1 MPVAETSTGAARR
14 APVRIPDS
22 ERIRQ
27 AQRSR
32 QELSVKR
39 IRPAYEQV
47 AEQLREL
54 ILNGTLSP
62 GDQLPVEAELST
74 IFGVSRSTVREAL
87 RLLSSQ
93 SLIYTARGVTGGTFV
108 AETSPDAIS
117 DYLETS
123 IGLLSGSHEITAD
136 ELLEARDL
144 LEVPAARLA
153 ALRRTDEHLAA
164 MRSAIAQEKAET
176 DRGLRFEHHQ
186 RFHAALLDAAGNKLL
201 DLMTVPVFR
210 VIRSRFLEEQPSR
223 KFWNQ
228 VDDDHEEILSL
239 IAAGDADQAAL
250 RMHAHLARLR
260 SIYARAGTP

>member
-1 MPVAETSTGAARR
+1 MAETSNGASRLVPIR
-14 APVRIPDS
+14 AADR
-22 ERIRQ
+22 E
-27 AQRSR
+27 RSR
-32 QELSVKR
+32 QALSVKR

-54 ILNGTLSP
+54 VLNGTLSP

-74 IFGVSRSTVREAL
+74 VFGVSRSTVREAL
-87 RLLSSQ
+87 RILSSQ

-108 AETSPDAIS
+108 AETSPDAVS
-117 DYLETS
+117 DFLETS

-153 ALRRTDEHLAA
+153 ALRRTDEHLEA
-164 MRSAIAQEKAET
+164 MRNAIAEEKAET

-186 RFHAALLDAAGNKLL
+186 RFHVALLDAAGNKLL

-210 VIRSRFLEEQPSR
+210 VIRSRFLSDQPA
-223 KFWNQ
+223 KLFWTQ
-228 VDDDHEEILSL
+228 VDDDHTEILNC
-239 IAAGDADQAAL
+239 IAASDADKAAL

-260 SIYARAGTP
+260 SIYAQADAD